1 MSVPAIALYAS
12 PPSGV
17 CSTHHHHSCQI
28 TASHS
33 STDLDLN
40 PRAAAPV
47 ASSSASSAAAAVSQ
61 KPIVGG
67 LSRIFSSTA
76 PAAAASRH
84 VSASGF
90 VSTDELG
97 SFRHDRSDDLG
108 SLYSYSLSSS
118 PFKGREHSPVSVFQG
133 PVTCSG
139 SGSSKSPPLVRT
151 PREWMGGDWR
161 TGKDR
166 LFKGFIRNA
175 LSPCLVYDS
184 PSFSTPNGGTV
195 SVEELPFGLDDSMID
210 TETTCEPYAQ
220 ELLAGAQARHK
231 IFHEEIVLKAFYEA
245 EKAHKGQMRASGDPF
260 LQHCVET
267 AVLLADVGANCT
279 IVAAGLLHDTLDDS
293 FMDYD
298 HIFHMFGAGV
308 ADMVEGVSKLSH
320 LSQLARDNNTANK
333 YVEADRLH
341 TMFLAMADARAVLIK
356 LADRLHNMMT
366 LEALPMVKQQR
377 FAKETLEIFAPLA
390 SRLGISTWKEQL
402 QTLCFKHLHPEQH
415 RDLSLQLLKSLNE
428 ALVASALQKLGKAL
442 VDEGVSY
449 HVLSGRHKSLYS
461 IYSKMTKKKLNMD
474 QIHDIHG
481 LRLIVEKEED
491 CYKAL
496 SIVHRLWPKVIG
508 RFKDYVTHPKFN
520 GYQSLHTVV
529 LSEEMLPLEVQIR
542 TNEMHLQAEYGFA
555 AHWRYKEGNCRHAS
569 FVLQMVE
576 WARWVLS
583 WQCETMKSEQCRSIG
598 HTNLFRPPC
607 QFPSHSDNCPYSY
620 TQQCSHNGP
629 VYIIILENEKMSVQ
643 EFPADSTVFDLME
656 RAGEGNSRGS
666 PCSFPVKLELRPRLN
681 HEPVSDPSR
690 NLRMGDV
697 VELTPA
703 LPDKSLTEYREEIQR
718 MYERGLSLSGRHG

>member
-195 SVEELPFGLDDSMID
+195 PVEELPFGLDDSMID

-308 ADMVEGVSKLSH
+308 ADLVEGVSKLSH

-620 TQQCSHNGP
+620 TQQCGHSGP